1 MAFISIIVIYRP
13 LLIESARQMIE
24 SDGGWSKPSLVYTR
38 YRSGVRVM
46 EIRLVEKRSVY
57 QVVVVSWVVMIGKK
71 GELEGGMR

>member
-1 MAFISIIVIYRP
+1 M
-13 LLIESARQMIE
+13 IESIRQMIE
-24 SDGGWSKPSLVYTR
+24 SVGVWSKPSLVDTR

-57 QVVVVSWVVMIGKK
+57 KVVVVSWVVMIGKK

>member
-1 MAFISIIVIYRP
+1 MAFISINVIYRP

-24 SDGGWSKPSLVYTR
+24 SVGGWSKPSLVDTR

-46 EIRLVEKRSVY
+46 EIRLVEKRSVDK
-57 QVVVVSWVVMIGKK
+57 VVVVSWVVMIGKK